1 MTPSSVSHQP
11 SAKFTIFP
19 AIDLRAGQV
28 VRLAQGDLARQ
39 TLYATDPRAVAE
51 RWQAEGATWLHVV
64 NLDGA
69 FGDNT
74 MINHQS
80 LSAILSAGINVQF
93 GGGLRDEASLCRA
106 FEAGISRAVI
116 GTAAI
121 ENPALVGWA
130 LKEFGPERIAVGID
144 ARDGK
149 VRTKGWVE
157 ESVLTAIELG
167 GRLRAQGVTWC
178 VFTDI
183 ARDGVGTGVNVT
195 ATADLARATGLRV
208 IASGGVSS
216 QDDVQQVREAG
227 LAGVIIG
234 RALYEGQLNFQSLI
248 SHSVNRSLKPC

>member
-1 MTPSSVSHQP
+1 MVDSSLPHSHTSTP
-11 SAKFTIFP
+11 FTIFP

-28 VRLAQGDLARQ
+28 VRLAQGDPTRQ

-51 RWQAEGATWLHVV
+51 RWQAEGTEWLHVV

-69 FGDNT
+69 FGNSQFS
-74 MINHQS
+74 NS
-80 LSAILSAGINVQF
+80 LISILQTGLQVQF
-93 GGGLRDEASLCRA
+93 GGGLRDEASLRRA
-106 FEAGISRAVI
+106 FDVGISRAVI

-121 ENPALVGWA
+121 ENPALVDYA
-130 LKEFGPERIAVGID
+130 LREFGPERIAVGID

-149 VRTKGWVE
+149 VRIKGWAE
-157 ESVLTAIELG
+157 ESALTAIELG
-167 GRLRAQGVTWC
+167 QRLRAQGLEWC

-208 IASGGVSS
+208 IASGGVSN
-216 QDDVQQVREAG
+216 QADVHQVRAAN

-234 RALYEGQLNFQSLI
+234 RALYEGQI
-248 SHSVNRSLKPC
+248 YLKQVLGD